1 MVDFNDQSGNYHSRS
16 FEDAVFMA
24 SSYDWKAMKEEK
36 DSRLSNSSPRLSLI
50 NETVSRDMEALG
62 WDDDFWEE
70 IGLGDL
76 VDSHHSKVGCSVA
89 FPGHALGC
97 GLTPNAS
104 KARKLTKSSLDYNAH
119 AGGVGVM
126 ESVPPEITEH
136 EPAEDGEE
144 EICHRMVLV
153 WLYLRPS
160 YSVQIYLLT
169 ILLSV
174 TLTTST
180 VPLLLGQFEFHVES
194 MPSGFPEARA
204 LVGHYLSTSWTAIL
218 HIKAWLTEQ
227 LCPCVSVYELLNEIL
242 EKMVMNEILESMKQE
257 MSSPFLAALT
267 KDIHVLPDF
276 HGNRSPIADPLSKG
290 VIFGLTIIDT
300 SERQLALLYL
310 ATIQGVAYGT
320 RHIVEHCNE
329 KGHKVRKL
337 VQCALITFAI
347 SHLELIINCCRK
359 QTKRLSHN
367 SSSGKRSCAAI
378 LGDVASKMYSTVRE
392 AMQALNAPGR
402 VVYSSHDPKVRKYHD
417 TKCRIFRDLYQQQLS
432 QRAMIKE
439 ALSDV

>member
-1 MVDFNDQSGNYHSRS
+1 MQQ
-16 FEDAVFMA
+16 
-24 SSYDWKAMKEEK
+24 
-36 DSRLSNSSPRLSLI
+36 I

-97 GLTPNAS
+97 GLTPNAA

-144 EICHRMVLV
+144 AICHRMVLV

-160 YSVQIYLLT
+160 YSVQIYLST

-194 MPSGFPEARA
+194 MPSGFPVRGQSASGALFEHILEGHPAYQGLANRA
-204 LVGHYLSTSWTAIL
+204 AMP
-218 HIKAWLTEQ
+218 LT
-227 LCPCVSVYELLNEIL
+227 CVSVYELLNEIL

-290 VIFGLTIIDT
+290 VIFGLTIDT

-359 QTKRLSHN
+359 QTKRGLSHN

-378 LGDVASKMYSTVRE
+378 LGAVASKMYSTVRE